1 MADNSTSSLP
11 ADSFY
16 NDSVNLVSS
25 TTIAAVAYGV
35 MFTLWSI
42 CVYFLLQQIRTSSRE
57 RVRSVVFLVYI
68 SLLFVLGTIYLA
80 TTTLATQL
88 SYVQNHNFPGGPAA
102 YNNFVLFSEP
112 VGILSNVSYI
122 LANWMADGLLVGFPA
137 LKRGASLKC
146 IQLWRLVILYQG
158 SPYTTY
164 IVAFP
169 FLLYLGTIAMGLLL
183 AVQVSLPTKS
193 LWSNGEINFA
203 LPYFVLSMSMTVIA
217 TSLMI
222 GRLLL
227 ARKRLQRLLGSN
239 DASVPYTGVAA
250 MVVES
255 CALYS
260 SFSLIFIVLYAVNT
274 PIQYVFLS
282 SLANVQIIAPLL
294 IIFRV
299 SQGKAWTRNTEKSL
313 GSTTARPGVH
323 GEGNSASVA
332 LSSLAFS
339 APDKADD
346 AYSKREQFGGG
357 LNSV

>member
-1 MADNSTSSLP
+1 
-11 ADSFY
+11 
-16 NDSVNLVSS
+16 
-25 TTIAAVAYGV
+25 

-122 LANWMADGLLVGFPA
+122 LANWMADGLL
-137 LKRGASLKC
+137 
-146 IQLWRLVILYQG
+146 LWRLVILYQG